1 MDDHF
6 WPAMYPGL
14 IVGILYGLSVKG
26 WLNVALGAAGSL
38 VGAAVAYE
46 ALPTIGITDDLASVV
61 GMVVLSFLGAYAAV
75 YVYRR
80 FSGSAPPK
88 P

>member
-14 IVGILYGLSVKG
+14 IVGILYGLSLRG
-26 WLNVALGAAGSL
+26 WLNVALASVGGV
-38 VGAAVAYE
+38 VGAAVSYE
-46 ALPTIGITDDLASVV
+46 ALPAIGITDDIVSVV
-61 GMVVLSFLGAYAAV
+61 SIVVLSFLGAFAAI
-75 YVYRR
+75 YVFRR
-80 FSGSAPPK
+80 ISGSAPPK